1 MAHNRTGDCALAIL
15 LAGCLAACGLPNP
28 SGPVAEPGVA
38 PPLSSPPAGLIVAVG
53 DKPEGIAFDPLT
65 GILAVGVRSPDAV
78 LFLDRD
84 GHLLQ
89 RVDVSA
95 APRHLSFAGPGGPL
109 LVPAERS
116 GDLDVVALPSGD
128 IIARVRVGRQPHDAL
143 QADGRY
149 FVTNEF
155 SNTISVVQGADV
167 IATLSGPTQPGGIA
181 AGAGFVGVLGVRSHL
196 LEVFDPGSLHEL
208 ATAPAGDGPTH
219 LVAYGDALYVA
230 DTGGSAI
237 ILFNALPVLARVA
250 RVPVPGRPYGIALD
264 PVRKRLWVT
273 LTATNS
279 LAEFAVGPTPP
290 TRVAS
295 FATVR
300 QPNSVAVDPST
311 GRVFVT
317 GTGAGSLQILD
328 PPDAS

>member
-1 MAHNRTGDCALAIL
+1 MRKRLWVTLTATNSLA
-15 LAGCLAACGLPNP
+15 
-28 SGPVAEPGVA
+28 E
-38 PPLSSPPAGLIVAVG
+38 
-53 DKPEGIAFDPLT
+53 F
-65 GILAVGVRSPDAV
+65 AVGVRSPDAV

-128 IIARVRVGRQPHDAL
+128 IIARVRVGRQPHDAV

-219 LVAYGDALYVA
+219 L
-230 DTGGSAI
+230 
-237 ILFNALPVLARVA
+237 NALPVLARVA